1 MIKIRNI
8 SLVACAAASC
18 TASSA
23 QTVDGTKFRAIEE
36 GEWYHPVEPEM
47 WTYFG
52 ADETTLY
59 AVLAR
64 IAESEGARVDPDQ
77 PDTQIAYGPGNW
89 IYEFSAAGDAALA
102 AGDYQAAAIYYHT
115 ASAPHTND
123 PNSIA
128 ALQSAN
134 AAYVQAAKEVVGAFE
149 VVEIAHASASFQ
161 AFLHLPE
168 GDGPFPVLVMSN
180 GSDMSKV
187 TALNYYQT
195 HLQPK
200 DIAFLTL
207 DIPGMGDSIAYDVSD
222 GQTDKLHAAAAVWA
236 KTHPMIQEAN
246 VFVQGVSFGGNAAAR
261 LFLDKPELDLAGVI
275 YTCGPL
281 HQAFLAPPEA
291 YETFPRYTIDGVKMR
306 ISLGL
311 DASYRDLADAVRV
324 LSLEN
329 QGLLGGTKI
338 STPLLAINTHD
349 DPVASLDDMSL
360 LLNRAENAESVVFHL
375 SGHCPPHNQREAIV
389 SAWIASNLRH

>member
-1 MIKIRNI
+1 MMKYV
-8 SLVACAAASC
+8 SFLLCASTFC
-18 TASSA
+18 TAGFA

-36 GEWYHPVEPEM
+36 GQWYHPIEPEM

-52 ADETTLY
+52 ADETTVYEILERV
-59 AVLAR
+59 AD
-64 IAESEGARVDPDQ
+64 SDGPRVDPDQ

-89 IYEFSAAGDAALA
+89 IYEFTLAGDAAMA
-102 AGDYQAAAIYYHT
+102 AGNHKAAAIYYHT

-123 PNSIA
+123 PNSVA

-134 AAYVQAAKEVVGAFE
+134 AAYVQAASTVASDFE
-149 VVEIAHASASFQ
+149 VVDIAHENQSFQ

-168 GDGPFPVLVMSN
+168 GEGPFPVLVMSN

-187 TALNYYQT
+187 TALNYYET

-200 DIAFLTL
+200 GIAFLTL
-207 DIPGMGDSIAYDVSD
+207 DTPGMGDSIAYDVRD
-222 GQTDKLHAAAAVWA
+222 GQTDKLHAAAAAWA
-236 KTHPMIQEAN
+236 KTQPNLQSNN
-246 VFVQGVSFGGNAAAR
+246 VFLQGVSFGGNAAAR

-291 YETFPRYTIDGVKMR
+291 YENFPRYTIDGVKIR
-306 ISLGL
+306 VGLEL
-311 DASYRDLADAVRV
+311 DASYQDLADAVRV

-329 QGLLGGTKI
+329 QGLFDGDKI
-338 STPLLAINTHD
+338 TTPLLAINTHD
-349 DPVASLDDMSL
+349 DPVASLDDMSRL
-360 LLNRAENAESVVFHL
+360 LDQAENAESVVFHL
-375 SGHCPPHNQREAIV
+375 PGHCPPHNQREAIV
-389 SAWIASNLRH
+389 SAWIISNLRD

>member
-1 MIKIRNI
+1 MIKIRHI
-8 SLVACAAASC
+8 SVFACAAAFC
-18 TASSA
+18 TASLA

-52 ADETTLY
+52 ADEATLY
-59 AVLAR
+59 EVLGR
-64 IAESEGARVDPDQ
+64 IAESEGDRVDHDQ
-77 PDTQIAYGPGNW
+77 PDTQIAYGAGNW
-89 IYEFSAAGDAALA
+89 IYEFTAAGDAAIA
-102 AGDYQAAAIYYHT
+102 EGDYKAAVIYYHT

-123 PNSIA
+123 LNSIA
-128 ALQSAN
+128 ALQKAN
-134 AAYVQAAKEVVGAFE
+134 AAYVHAATEVVGTFE
-149 VVEIAHASASFQ
+149 AVDIAHGDASFQ

-200 DIAFLTL
+200 GIAFLTL
-207 DIPGMGDSIAYDVSD
+207 DTPGMGDSIAYDVSD
-222 GQTDKLHAAAAVWA
+222 GQTDKLHAAAAAWA
-236 KTHPMIQEAN
+236 KTHPTLQENN

-281 HQAFLAPPEA
+281 HQAFLAPPGA
-291 YETFPRYTIDGVKMR
+291 YENFPRYTTDGVKLR
-306 ISLGL
+306 VGL
-311 DASYRDLADAVRV
+311 DMSASYRDLADAVRV

-329 QGLLGGTKI
+329 QGLFDGDKI

-360 LLNRAENAESVVFHL
+360 LLDRAENAESVVFHL
-375 SGHCPPHNQREAIV
+375 PGHCPPHSQREAIV
-389 SAWIASNLRH
+389 SAWIVNNLRT

>member
-1 MIKIRNI
+1 MINIKSI
-8 SLVACAAASC
+8 SLLACAAAFC
-18 TASSA
+18 TASLA

-47 WTYFG
+47 WAYFG
-52 ADETTLY
+52 ADEATLY
-59 AVLAR
+59 EVLAR
-64 IAESEGARVDPDQ
+64 VSQSEGARVDPNQ
-77 PDTQIAYGPGNW
+77 PDTQIDYGPGNW
-89 IYEFSAAGDAALA
+89 IYEFTAAGDAALA
-102 AGDYQAAAIYYHT
+102 AGNHKAATIYYHT

-123 PNSIA
+123 PYSVA

-134 AAYVQAAKEVVGAFE
+134 AAYVQAATEIAGTFDVVD
-149 VVEIAHASASFQ
+149 IAHAGASFQ

-200 DIAFLTL
+200 GIAFLTL

-222 GQTDKLHAAAAVWA
+222 GQTDKLHAAAAAWA
-236 KTHPMIQEAN
+236 KTHPALQENN

-281 HQAFLAPPEA
+281 HQAFLAPPGA
-291 YETFPRYTIDGVKMR
+291 YENFPRYTIDGVKMR
-306 ISLGL
+306 VGL
-311 DASYRDLADAVRV
+311 DMDASYRELADAVRG

-329 QGLLGGTKI
+329 QGLLDGGKI

-360 LLNRAENAESVVFHL
+360 LLDRAENAESVVFHL
-375 SGHCPPHNQREAIV
+375 PGHCPPHNQREAIV
-389 SAWIASNLRH
+389 SAWITSNLRD